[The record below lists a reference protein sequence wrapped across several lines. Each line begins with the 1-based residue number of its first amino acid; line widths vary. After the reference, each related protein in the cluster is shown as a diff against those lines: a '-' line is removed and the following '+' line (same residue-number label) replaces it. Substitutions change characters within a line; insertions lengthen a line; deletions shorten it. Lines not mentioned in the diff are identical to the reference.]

1 MTIDAAIEQIQ
12 FAYPQVYFA
21 CHSRHQRGR
30 THDQRLSPRDS
41 QLLAHLD
48 RRRPTSLTP
57 LARHMGLAASTLSE
71 AVTRLERFGYVMK
84 GPADGRDRRHVGIVL
99 TSKGFGAVLSSSA
112 LERPR
117 LRTVL
122 RRLSPRDL
130 SAVVE
135 GLTLLASACRP
146 RPRQSFPAAFLSGND
161 SRGLSGVLSS
171 KVHP

>member
-1 MTIDAAIEQIQ
+1 MTVDAAIEQIQ

-21 CHSRHQRGR
+21 CHTRHQRGR

-48 RRRPTSLTP
+48 RRRPTSPTP

-84 GPADGRDRRHVGIVL
+84 GPAVGRDRRHVGIVL
-99 TSKGFGAVLSSSA
+99 TPKGVDAVLSSSA

-117 LRTVL
+117 LRKVL

-135 GLTLLASACRP
+135 GLTLLARACRP
-146 RPRQSFPAAFLSGND
+146 GPRKSFPAAALSGND
-161 SRGLSGVLSS
+161 SRSLSGLLSS

>member
-1 MTIDAAIEQIQ
+1 MTVSDAIERIQ

-21 CHSRHQRGR
+21 CHTRHLRGR

-48 RRRPTSLTP
+48 RRRPTSPTP

-99 TSKGFGAVLSSSA
+99 TRKGVDAVRSSSV

-117 LRTVL
+117 LRKVL

-130 SAVVE
+130 SAVVQ
-135 GLTLLASACRP
+135 GLTLLAGACRH
-146 RPRQSFPAAFLSGND
+146 RPRESFPAAFFSGND
-161 SRGLSGVLSS
+161 SRSPSPAVST
-171 KVHP
+171 KVHQ